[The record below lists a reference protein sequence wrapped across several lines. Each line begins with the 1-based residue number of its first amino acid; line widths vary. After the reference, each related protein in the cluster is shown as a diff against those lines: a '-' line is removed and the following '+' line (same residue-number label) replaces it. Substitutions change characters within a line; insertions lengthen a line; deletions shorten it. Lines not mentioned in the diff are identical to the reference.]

1 MAARRLSQAA
11 AESRDYADWC
21 PTMNISAHV
30 LDSTFGQPTAGT
42 RVRLEHLVIDG
53 WHLVCWTRQEGVHAD
68 SGLPV
73 RAIQHLC
80 ECSQAITGAS
90 KSGLTGILSAASTGS
105 SSIAT
110 SKHGLYRL
118 VFDCD
123 SYFAGLGGMTAHPEI
138 VVVFRMPN
146 EMDSCQVQVVLAP
159 YSHFTYLGMTEAGWS
174 R

>member
-1 MAARRLSQAA
+1 
-11 AESRDYADWC
+11 
-21 PTMNISAHV
+21 MNISAQV

-53 WHLVCWTRQEGVHAD
+53 WHLVC
-68 SGLPV
+68 
-73 RAIQHLC
+73 
-80 ECSQAITGAS
+80 
-90 KSGLTGILSAASTGS
+90 AASTGS
-105 SSIAT
+105 SSIVTA
-110 SKHGLYRL
+110 KHGLYRL

-159 YSHFTYLGMTEAGWS
+159 YSHSTYLGMTEAGWS